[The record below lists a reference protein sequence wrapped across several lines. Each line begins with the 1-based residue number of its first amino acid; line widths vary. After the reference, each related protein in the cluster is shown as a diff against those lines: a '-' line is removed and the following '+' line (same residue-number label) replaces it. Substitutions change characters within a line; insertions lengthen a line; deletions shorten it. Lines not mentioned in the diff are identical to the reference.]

1 MTPTERIARSETPKG
16 TLWKVLLPVGI
27 ALASFCIFLAV
38 SAGRRIGTYGLET
51 DFYGD
56 YAPDAARLRAGE
68 IPQNGYQG
76 PGYPAILAL
85 AEGAVEDPFRAG
97 RLISVASGATVGF
110 LVFALFRRLFGYWSG
125 VGSQLLVLVSGI
137 FPRLAVSASTDVV
150 FLMLCLAALVA
161 FGRTELPP
169 SWRVGVAGL
178 LTGMAYLTRYNGVF
192 LIPVFLVGIG
202 ALKSFGPGPWR
213 RIRLSC
219 LYLGLSFLVAFRW
232 FYANLRHNGSALFN
246 LNYLNIA
253 TEFYGDRF
261 GADKTGDGTA
271 SMSERFH
278 SLREVLR
285 YDPLSIIRRYPVNL
299 WKSLRHSLST
309 RLLGPLV
316 GLTAIVGVAFA
327 LRNGRSG
334 FLAIA
339 ALAWA
344 VYFLLMA
351 LNRWEARYYLFPAV
365 IYAGVAAYAAVRLGD
380 WASRR
385 GRGFFRTRAMGVLA
399 FALLWAMPSQP
410 SVADVRAFL
419 RTEPIEVLDACAYL
433 RGQGIREA
441 RILARKP
448 HLAAVCQQRNVGF
461 PRVQSV
467 EELRRWLAGTPVDYI
482 VISSVEIAKR
492 SGLASLK
499 DPAAAPP
506 WLAAVWV
513 HEDPLFILYKPAVVP
528 VAGRARYD
536 GVMEPAPCSGLAV
549 ETRQEMVA
557 RAGEASSPSP

>member
-1 MTPTERIARSETPKG
+1 MG
-16 TLWKVLLPVGI
+16 TRWKPWLPIGI
-27 ALASFCIFLAV
+27 ALASFFVFLAV

-85 AEGAVEDPFRAG
+85 TTGVVKDPFWAG
-97 RLISVASGATVGF
+97 RLISVASAATVG
-110 LVFALFRRLFGYWSG
+110 LLAFALFRRLFGYWTG

-137 FPRLAVSASTDVV
+137 FPRLAVTASTDIL

-161 FGRTELPP
+161 FCRTELPAP
-169 SWRVGVAGL
+169 WRVGIAGL

-192 LIPVFLVGIG
+192 LIPVFLGGIG
-202 ALKSFGPGPWR
+202 GLKSFGPGAWR

-219 LYLGLSFLVAFRW
+219 LFLGLSFLVALPW

-246 LNYLNIA
+246 LNHLNIA

-271 SMSERFH
+271 IMSERFD
-278 SLREVLR
+278 SLSEVVR
-285 YDPLSIIRRYPVNL
+285 YDPLSILRQYPANL

-309 RLLGPLV
+309 RLVGPLV
-316 GLTAIVGVAFA
+316 GIAAIVGVVVA
-327 LRNGRSG
+327 LWKRRSG
-334 FLAIA
+334 FLAII

-344 VYFLLMA
+344 LYFLLMA
-351 LNRWEARYYLFPAV
+351 LNHFEPRYYLFPAV
-365 IYAGVAAYAAVRLGD
+365 IYAGLAAYAAVRLGD
-380 WASRR
+380 WAARR
-385 GRGFFRTRAMGVLA
+385 GRGFLRTRATGVLA
-399 FALLWAMPSQP
+399 FALLWALSLRA
-410 SVADVRAFL
+410 SAADVRTFL

-433 RGQGIREA
+433 RGQGIRDA

-448 HLAAVCQQRNVGF
+448 HLAFVCQQRNVAF

-467 EELRRWLAGTPVDYI
+467 EELRRSLAGTPVDYV
-482 VISSVEIAKR
+482 VISSVEISKR
-492 SGLASLK
+492 RGLASLQ

-513 HEDPLFILYKPAVVP
+513 HEDPLFILFKPAVVP
-528 VAGRARYD
+528 LAGRARYD
-536 GVMEPAPCSGLAV
+536 DVMELGPYSGLAV
-549 ETRQEMVA
+549 ETRQEMVTRA
-557 RAGEASSPSP
+557 REASSPSP